1 MWSSRACDRPVLW
14 ALSPLLCKADVG
26 FNDGVMKEQRRS
38 KWSVQG
44 KFWTVHLKVSSPLQ
58 VSIICKYLATSVS
71 SHIQRHQ
78 KRQSVPWFPAFTGT
92 ENCPLYLLCMASR
105 RLLIEGGTSGGIVER
120 KGAKEGGAQGGCW
133 ERTWFCTLGILQV
146 LQFPHLHNRAPV
158 TSVCVCGGCGVNLS
172 LALLAL
178 PCVWVFSS
186 RDKWGLP
193 FATCSLLIA
202 MVSLVAKYRML

>member
-1 MWSSRACDRPVLW
+1 M
-14 ALSPLLCKADVG
+14 
-26 FNDGVMKEQRRS
+26 
-38 KWSVQG
+38 
-44 KFWTVHLKVSSPLQ
+44 
-58 VSIICKYLATSVS
+58 ATSVS
-71 SHIQRHQ
+71 SYIQRHQ
-78 KRQSVPWFPAFTGT
+78 KHQSVPWFPALTGT

-120 KGAKEGGAQGGCW
+120 KGAKEGRAQGGCW
-133 ERTWFCTLGILQV
+133 ERTRFCTLGILQV

-158 TSVCVCGGCGVNLS
+158 TSVCVCRAGVNLY

-186 RDKWGLP
+186 CDKWGLP

-202 MVSLVAKYRML
+202 MVSLVVKHRML